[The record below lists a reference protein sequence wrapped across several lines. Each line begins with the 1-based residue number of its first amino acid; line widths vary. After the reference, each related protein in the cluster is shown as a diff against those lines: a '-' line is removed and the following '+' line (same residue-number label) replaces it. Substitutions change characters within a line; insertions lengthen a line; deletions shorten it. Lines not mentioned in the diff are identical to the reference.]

1 MSKDNRLL
9 FIEMVLSCADENLP
23 LDSSVILS
31 ELLYRTDDIEE
42 RLECLDEQLENIER
56 KLNTILKI
64 LYTKTQ

>member
-64 LYTKTQ
+64 LYTKSQ